1 MPMVE
6 IAGFGFNRYQFL
18 ANSTE
23 VLMGP
28 KPADARTDHDLFR
41 TELVNL
47 IDQRHELVRLAGLI
61 NWQAFADEW
70 SAQFVSTTGRPALS
84 TRLMAALLYLKH
96 LYALSDEDTVERW
109 SENPYWQHFSGER
122 YFQHELPCDASS
134 LVRWRQRIGEAGCEW
149 LLIQTIEAARRGG
162 VVKRTSLDTV
172 VLDTTVQPKAIA
184 HPTDSRLL
192 NRAREQLVDA
202 AQDAGIALRQSYAR
216 VGKAAEH
223 QAGRYAHAKQYRR
236 MQREIRKL
244 RTWLGRVIRDVQRK
258 CGMVSGEIA
267 GALKAKLEIAQRLH
281 AQQRDSKDKL
291 YALHAPEVECIAKGK
306 ARAPYEFGVK
316 ASVAVTAKEGL
327 VVGMRSMPGNPYDGH
342 TVDSQIEQISILTG
356 TTPKIVLAD
365 RGYRGVVPSAGSQLL
380 ISHTRRLPKRLK
392 KLLKRRQVVEPMIGH
407 MKSDG
412 LLDRNWLKGSL
423 GDAIHAVMCGAG
435 HNLRMILAH
444 LRVLLLAFIALLAF
458 AAAHATVQPRLAP
471 KSTDD

>member
-1 MPMVE
+1 
-6 IAGFGFNRYQFL
+6 
-18 ANSTE
+18 
-23 VLMGP
+23 
-28 KPADARTDHDLFR
+28 LFR

-47 IDQRHELVRLAGLI
+47 IDQRHELVRLAALI
-61 NWQAFADEW
+61 DWQAFADEW
-70 SAQFVSTTGRPALS
+70 SPQFVSTTGRPALP
-84 TRLMAALLYLKH
+84 TRLMASLLYLKH
-96 LYALSDEDTVERW
+96 VYALSDEDTVERW

-122 YFQHELPCDASS
+122 YFQHELPCDPSS

-149 LLIQTIEAARRGG
+149 LLAQSIDAAKRGR
-162 VVKRTSLDTV
+162 VIKRASLDTV

-192 NRAREQLVDA
+192 NKAREQLVGA

-223 QAGRYAHAKQYRR
+223 QAGRYAHARQYQR

-258 CGMVSGEIA
+258 GGEIA
-267 GALKAKLEIAQRLH
+267 GALKAKIDIAQRLYK
-281 AQQRDSKDKL
+281 QRRESKNKL

-306 ARAPYEFGVK
+306 ARTPYEFGVK
-316 ASVAVTAKEGL
+316 TSVAVTAKEGL

-342 TVDSQIEQISILTG
+342 TVDSQIEQIGILTG
-356 TTPKIVLAD
+356 KTPKMALVD
-365 RGYRGVVPSAGSQLL
+365 RGYRGVQASAGTRLL
-380 ISHTRRLPKRLK
+380 VSHTRRLPKNLK

-407 MKSDG
+407 MKTDG
-412 LLDRNWLKGSL
+412 LLDRNWLRGAL
-423 GDAIHAVMCGAG
+423 GDAMHAVLCGAG

-444 LRVLLLAFIALLAF
+444 LRVLYCAVVGQLMLALMLATT
-458 AAAHATVQPRLAP
+458 AEQLSPATR
-471 KSTDD
+471 SR

>member
-1 MPMVE
+1 
-6 IAGFGFNRYQFL
+6 
-18 ANSTE
+18 
-23 VLMGP
+23 MGP
-28 KPADARTDHDLFR
+28 KPAESSADHDLFR

-61 NWQAFADEW
+61 DWQAFADEW
-70 SAQFVSTTGRPALS
+70 SPQFVSTTGRPALP
-84 TRLMAALLYLKH
+84 TRLMASLLYLKH
-96 LYALSDEDTVERW
+96 VYALSDEDTVARW

-149 LLIQTIEAARRGG
+149 LLAQSIEAAQRGR
-162 VVKRTSLDTV
+162 VIKRASLDTV

-184 HPTDSRLL
+184 HPTDSHLL
-192 NRAREQLVDA
+192 NKAREQLVDA
-202 AQDAGIALRQSYAR
+202 AQDAGITLRQSYAR

-258 CGMVSGEIA
+258 SSELSGEIT
-267 GALKAKLEIAQRLH
+267 GALKAKIDIAQRLH
-281 AQQRDSKDKL
+281 QQRRDSKNKL

-306 ARAPYEFGVK
+306 ARTPYEFGVK
-316 ASVAVTAKEGL
+316 TSVAVTAKEGL

-342 TVDSQIEQISILTG
+342 TVDSQIEQIAILTG
-356 TTPKIVLAD
+356 TTPKMALVD
-365 RGYRGVVPSAGSQLL
+365 RGYRGVQASAGTRLL
-380 ISHTRRLPKRLK
+380 VSHTRRLPKHLK

-412 LLDRNWLKGSL
+412 LLDRNWLKGAL
-423 GDAIHAVMCGAG
+423 GDAMHAVLCGAG

-444 LRVLLLAFIALLAF
+444 LRVFYCALISQVVLAMMLV
-458 AAAHATVQPRLAP
+458 TPAP
-471 KSTDD
+471 SSSKARAQG

>member
-1 MPMVE
+1 
-6 IAGFGFNRYQFL
+6 
-18 ANSTE
+18 
-23 VLMGP
+23 MGP
-28 KPADARTDHDLFR
+28 KPAETTHDHDLFR

-47 IDQRHELVRLAGLI
+47 IDQRHGLVRLAELI
-61 NWQAFADEW
+61 DWQAFATEW
-70 SAQFVSTTGRPALS
+70 SPQFVSTTGRPALP
-84 TRLMAALLYLKH
+84 TRLMASLLYLKH
-96 LYALSDEDTVERW
+96 VYALSDEDTVQRW

-149 LLIQTIEAARRGG
+149 LLAQSIEAAKSGG
-162 VVKRTSLDTV
+162 VIKRQSLQTV

-192 NRAREQLVDA
+192 NRAREQLVEA
-202 AQDAGIALRQSYAR
+202 AQDVGIELRQSYAR

-258 CGMVSGEIA
+258 GGEIT
-267 GALKAKLEIAQRLH
+267 GALKAKIDIAQRLH
-281 AQQRDSKDKL
+281 NQRRDSKNKL

-306 ARAPYEFGVK
+306 ARTPYEFGVK
-316 ASVAVTAKEGL
+316 TSVAVTAKEGL
-327 VVGMRSMPGNPYDGH
+327 VVGMRSMPGSPYDGH
-342 TVDSQIEQISILTG
+342 TVDSQIEQIGILTG
-356 TTPKIVLAD
+356 TTPKIALVD
-365 RGYRGVVPSAGSQLL
+365 RGYRGVQASAGTRLL
-380 ISHTRRLPKRLK
+380 VSHTRRLPKSLK

-412 LLDRNWLKGSL
+412 LLARNWLKGEI
-423 GDAIHAVMCGAG
+423 GDAMHALLCGAG

-444 LRVLLLAFIALLAF
+444 LRVLLRALIGQLVLAMLLVIPTPPSS
-458 AAAHATVQPRLAP
+458 AAQARG
-471 KSTDD
+471 